1 MTTSDSD
8 DLIGFRVADRLR
20 TAAPWEVYGERV
32 RRYEIH
38 FQGRMLEA
46 IRGPLLVEGFG
57 VRIFRAHD
65 DQTGVGFQASTDSSD
80 AGIAATLKDAEQIA
94 VHSNFPTKRV
104 DLPSDGNSGP
114 VGEVRDEH
122 LWNAPIARLEE
133 YVTGLLGPFDSI
145 HASVPSFGSVRATL
159 AEVSIANS
167 SGLRASYPHTQVA
180 LELAVKSFG
189 GAEGA
194 APGEFWVNESFRRV
208 DPAHAGDR
216 VAEWCRYAQD
226 ARRAAPPPTGE
237 LPVVLPPAI
246 VEGILPLVLGY
257 RLSGAGRLRQISP
270 SEGSAIASPL
280 ISIHDDGRYPWGILS
295 GPVDEE
301 GTPRGHRTLVKAGT
315 TTELVYD
322 VLHGG
327 AFELPSSGNAARGL
341 DFGPGDWIRFRH
353 RPTVAPTTLVVDPGT
368 GGTDAELIEAAGDGI
383 WVQQLGWPAPDP
395 ISGGFGGEI
404 RIGYRIRNGKL
415 AEPVRGGT
423 VGGVVFAP
431 PGAPSMLGGVAA
443 VGSHAELTGTLS
455 APSLLVK
462 NLTVA
467 GGA

>member
-1 MTTSDSD
+1 MTETADQVA
-8 DLIGFRVADRLR
+8 FRVADRLR
-20 TAAPWEVYGERV
+20 TPVPWEVYGERL

-38 FQGRMLEA
+38 FQGRTLEA

-57 VRIFRAHD
+57 VRIFRARD
-65 DQTGVGFQASTDSSD
+65 GQTGVGFQASTDSSE
-80 AGIAATLKDAEQIA
+80 AGIAATLSDAEQIA
-94 VHSNFPTKRV
+94 VHSNFPTKKV
-104 DLPSDGNSGP
+104 DLPADGTPGA
-114 VGEVRDEH
+114 VGDVRDEH
-122 LWNAPIARLEE
+122 LWNDPIARLEE
-133 YVTGLLGPFDSI
+133 YVAGLLAPFDSI
-145 HASVPSFGSVRATL
+145 RASVPSFGSVRATL

-167 SGLRASYPHTQVA
+167 SGLRASYPHTQIA

-189 GAEGA
+189 GSEGA
-194 APGEFWVNESFRRV
+194 PPGEFWVNESFRRI
-208 DPAHAGDR
+208 DPLHAGDR

-257 RLSGAGRLRQISP
+257 RLSGAARLRQIAP
-270 SEGSAIASPL
+270 EEGSMIATSL
-280 ISIHDDGRYPWGILS
+280 ITIHDDGRYPWGILS

-301 GTPRGHRTLVKAGT
+301 GTPRGRRSLVKAGAT
-315 TTELVYD
+315 AQLVYD

-327 AFELPSSGNAARGL
+327 AFDLPSSGNAARGL

-353 RPTVAPTTLVVDPGT
+353 SPMVGPTTLVVDPGT

-383 WVQQLGWPAPDP
+383 WIQQLGWPAPDP
-395 ISGGFGGEI
+395 ISAGFGGEI

-423 VGGVVFAP
+423 VGGVVFAS
-431 PGAPSMLGGVAA
+431 GGTPSMLGSVAA
-443 VGSHAELTGTLS
+443 VGSRAELSGTLS
-455 APSLLVK
+455 APSLLIK

-467 GGA
+467 GA